1 MQPKLNFLP
10 HRWRRITRQQETNR
24 TLNSSQWELI
34 KRSSSIFNIYLGRQ
48 RSSVCCCWSFRTINS
63 FWNRQNLWSCLHSDS
78 QSCWPDWGSP
88 LVTPSLDTIES
99 DRQTDRQEER
109 QTAGETDRQGGR
121 ESRVKWGT
129 PESEVWEGRE
139 EDGHETETTDKR
151 DSNSGKI
158 FFLSYQDLFCVTR
171 ISN

>member
-1 MQPKLNFLP
+1 MQPKLNLLP
-10 HRWRRITRQQETNR
+10 HRWRRITRPQGTNR

-63 FWNRQNLWSCLHSDS
+63 LWNKQNLWSCRRSDS

-109 QTAGETDRQGGR
+109 QTAGETDRQAGR

-139 EDGHETETTDKR
+139 RMDTRQRRRTKEIQILEK
-151 DSNSGKI
+151 S
-158 FFLSYQDLFCVTR
+158 FFCHIR
-171 ISN
+171 ICSV

>member
-1 MQPKLNFLP
+1 MQPKLNLLP
-10 HRWRRITRQQETNR
+10 HRWRRITRPQEADR

-63 FWNRQNLWSCLHSDS
+63 LWNKQNLWSCRRSDS

-99 DRQTDRQEER
+99 DRQTDSWWDR
-109 QTAGETDRQGGR
+109 QTGR
-121 ESRVKWGT
+121 EGVQSKVRNAWVWSVRGSR
-129 PESEVWEGRE
+129 
-139 EDGHETETTDKR
+139 EDGQETETTDKR